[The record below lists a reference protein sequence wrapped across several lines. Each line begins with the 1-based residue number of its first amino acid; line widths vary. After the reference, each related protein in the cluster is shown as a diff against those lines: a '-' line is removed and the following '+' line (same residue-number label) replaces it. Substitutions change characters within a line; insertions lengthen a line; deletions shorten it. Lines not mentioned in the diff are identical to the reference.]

1 MHRITQKKVA
11 IKILDKNKI
20 ESKDDLERILR
31 EMEILTE
38 MDQLRLKALKTDFVY
53 LVKKGICRKDMLQL
67 AELKEKNH

>member
-1 MHRITQKKVA
+1 
-11 IKILDKNKI
+11 
-20 ESKDDLERILR
+20 
-31 EMEILTE
+31 